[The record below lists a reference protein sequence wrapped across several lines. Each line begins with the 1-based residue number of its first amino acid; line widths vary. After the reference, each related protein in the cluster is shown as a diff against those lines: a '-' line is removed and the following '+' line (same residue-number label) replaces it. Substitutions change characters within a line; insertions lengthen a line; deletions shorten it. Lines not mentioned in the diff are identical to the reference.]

1 MGSAYCLNQDLQDYG
16 HFLIDNYPLQNYQSI
31 LYKLC
36 DSTQR
41 LKAWA
46 SVSSRLRFSRR
57 VHRLTVAPPAGI
69 SLWIP

>member
-1 MGSAYCLNQDLQDYG
+1 MG
-16 HFLIDNYPLQNYQSI
+16 
-31 LYKLC
+31 

-46 SVSSRLRFSRR
+46 SVSQQLRFSQR

-69 SLWIP
+69 SLVRDKAYRQVTETIPARKIFMAALMSLSW